1 MNERNQKIN
10 SKWNI
15 VDNKSVVYNINID
28 KQYINI
34 KAKLISAWETFKDK
48 IIPAVIISF
57 IYYFIWFIF
66 FKIIPAIFKYMFAVL
81 QQFKQP

>member
-1 MNERNQKIN
+1 MSSAFYPLGMN
-10 SKWNI
+10 SMPA
-15 VDNKSVVYNINID
+15 SGYNHGSTYYN